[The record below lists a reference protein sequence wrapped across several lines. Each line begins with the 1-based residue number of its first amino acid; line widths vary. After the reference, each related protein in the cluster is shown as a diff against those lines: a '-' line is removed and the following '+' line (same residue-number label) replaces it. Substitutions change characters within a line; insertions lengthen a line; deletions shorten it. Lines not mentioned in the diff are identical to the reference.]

1 MPDILHRVGIDARP
15 ERVFQAL
22 TTLEGL
28 RGWWVAEA
36 TGDAAAGG
44 TIDFGFCKMR
54 VIDAEPDE
62 LVRWHCLEGP
72 QEWVYTEVTFRLEWK
87 EGQTFVLFT
96 HSDWKD
102 PVEFMYHCS
111 TKWAIFM
118 LSLRDFVERG
128 AGHPAPDDL
137 KIHVGD

>member
-1 MPDILHRVGIDARP
+1 MPDILHCVGIDARP

-28 RGWWVAEA
+28 RGWWVADC
-36 TGDAAAGG
+36 TGDADAGG
-44 TIDFGFCKMR
+44 TIDFGFCRMR

-87 EGQTFVLFT
+87 EGQTFVLFAHT
-96 HSDWKD
+96 DWKE
-102 PVEFMYHCS
+102 PVEFMHHCS
-111 TKWAIFM
+111 TKWAYFI
-118 LSLRDFVERG
+118 LGLKAALEG
-128 AGHPAPDDL
+128 GKGTPYPADMP
-137 KIHVGD
+137 ISSWG